1 MRVYWDS
8 TAVLNALAAQSVLA
22 RLDEGEHL
30 TRSHAYAEAF
40 HHLSGRGLPLKDGQR
55 LAVTPRDAARM
66 IRNLA
71 KKVQAHDLA
80 PEQTLTAL
88 DDAQSQGVSGRMVH
102 DWLHARAAK
111 LAGADVV
118 LTRDGALSRL
128 CAAEG
133 LKAQWP

>member
-1 MRVYWDS
+1 
-8 TAVLNALAAQSVLA
+8 
-22 RLDEGEHL
+22 LDEGEHL

-40 HHLSGRGLPLKDGQR
+40 HHLSGRGLLLKDGQR

-66 IRNLA
+66 IRNIA
-71 KKVQAHDLA
+71 KKVQAHDLS

>member
-8 TAVLNALAAQSVLA
+8 TALLNALAAQSVLA
-22 RLDEGEHL
+22 RLDEGQHL
-30 TRSHAYAEAF
+30 TRSHAYVETF
-40 HHLSGRGLPLKDGQR
+40 HHLSGRGIPLKDGQR
-55 LAVTPRDAARM
+55 LAVTPGDAARM

-71 KKVQAHDLA
+71 KRVQAHNLTS
-80 PEQTLTAL
+80 EQTLTAL
-88 DDAQSQGVSGRMVH
+88 DDAQRQGVSGRMVH

-133 LKAQWP
+133 LEAQWP